1 MSAVV
6 TDTHAL
12 IWYLFEPN
20 LLSEQARSAFATA
33 EAEAGFIY
41 VPTICVVEVRY
52 LVDKVVLAEDVFDK
66 LIASLLDASTAP
78 KAISLNLEI
87 ARCLQQIPK
96 KQVPDMPDR
105 IIAATALHLNL
116 PLITRDRKIRASAVE
131 TVW

>member
-12 IWYLFEPN
+12 IWYLFEPT

-33 EAEAGFIY
+33 EGEAGLIY

-52 LVDKVVLAEDVFDK
+52 LVDKAVLAEDIFDK

-78 KAISLNLEI
+78 TAISLNLDI
-87 ARCLQQIPK
+87 ARCLQRIPRT
-96 KQVPDMPDR
+96 QVPDLPDR
-105 IIAATALHLNL
+105 IIAASAVHLNL
-116 PLITRDRKIRASAVE
+116 PLITRDRKIRATAVE
-131 TVW
+131 TIW